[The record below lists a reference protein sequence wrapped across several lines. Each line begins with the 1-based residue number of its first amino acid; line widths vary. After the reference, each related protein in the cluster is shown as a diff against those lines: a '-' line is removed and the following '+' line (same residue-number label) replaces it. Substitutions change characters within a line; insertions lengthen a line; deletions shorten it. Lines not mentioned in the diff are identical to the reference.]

1 MLWRTTPSFRPGG
14 KTPPQAPQ
22 TRPTAALFPL
32 GALLAIGCASAPAS
46 EVGTR
51 PVIANATLARVEDRS
66 LHARLGGSAAIA
78 AIAGYWAE
86 QTQARTRLPYE
97 HGVARAQYLLDCTI
111 GRPGSEP
118 PRPEPPSQ
126 SPPPSSA
133 LLLHDDTPTD
143 LLFDLR
149 HTLQKLHI
157 TAPEREE
164 LLERLRQ
171 FLSERK
177 R

>member
-1 MLWRTTPSFRPGG
+1 MLWRTPPSFRPGG
-14 KTPPQAPQ
+14 KTPPPTSK

-32 GALLAIGCASAPAS
+32 AAVLAIGCATAPAS

-51 PVIANATLARVEDRS
+51 PIIAGATLARLEDRS

-97 HGVARAQYLLDCTI
+97 HGVARAQYLLECTV
-111 GRPGSEP
+111 GRAGAPLP
-118 PRPEPPSQ
+118 P
-126 SPPPSSA
+126 A
-133 LLLHDDTPTD
+133 TLLHDDTPTD
-143 LLFDLR
+143 LLSDLR

-157 TAPEREE
+157 TAPEQEE

-171 FLSERK
+171 FLSK
-177 R
+177 I